1 MSQLNCFCFD
11 FNWKTMS
18 SDKNFGLSKEE
29 FTVLLDELK
38 SGNEKLFEEIFLN
51 NFQSTCLYIKN
62 KCNIEYDKAYD
73 ITMNTL
79 LEYRIRLLDDKVK
92 YGNLKYLFRQ
102 MAYHN
107 FVKTVREKKKEDK
120 ALKLKDEID
129 DNLVK
134 SERKMQEILD
144 EAYDLLG
151 LSCRNLLDKF
161 YHLGVSYDELANDE
175 GVSYQ
180 AIRKRKERCL
190 GKLKVLIKSQFE
202 KYDIKYEQFRRI
214 FE

>member
-1 MSQLNCFCFD
+1 M
-11 FNWKTMS
+11 
-18 SDKNFGLSKEE
+18 
-29 FTVLLDELK
+29 LDELK

-51 NFQSTCLYIKN
+51 NFQSRCLYIKN

-107 FVKTVREKKKEDK
+107 FVKTIREKKKEDK
-120 ALKLKDEID
+120 ALKLKNEID
-129 DNLVK
+129 DKVVK

-144 EAYDLLG
+144 EAYKLLG

-161 YHLGVSYDELANDE
+161 YHLGISYDELANEE
-175 GVSYQ
+175 GVSPF
-180 AIRKRKERCL
+180 
-190 GKLKVLIKSQFE
+190 GPP
-202 KYDIKYEQFRRI
+202 
-214 FE
+214 